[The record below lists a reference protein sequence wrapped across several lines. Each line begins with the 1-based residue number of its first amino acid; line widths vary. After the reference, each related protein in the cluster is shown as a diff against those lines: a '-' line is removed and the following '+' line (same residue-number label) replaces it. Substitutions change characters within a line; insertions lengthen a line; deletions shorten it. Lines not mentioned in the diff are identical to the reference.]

1 MEHVLLA
8 ALVKVL
14 QPTLRGKVVMQAC
27 DSHLMKQEAVCNG
40 GWRKS
45 QKGGSARVSQRA
57 MVLWFPQLHL
67 LKWMGSRYLLHKV

>member
-27 DSHLMKQEAVCNG
+27 DSHMMKQEAVC
-40 GWRKS
+40 
-45 QKGGSARVSQRA
+45 KGG
-57 MVLWFPQLHL
+57 
-67 LKWMGSRYLLHKV
+67 